1 MVPLPVN
8 EQLLCQFAAFLA
20 QQGLSSQT
28 VKTYLAAIR
37 NLQISLGFPDPRDT
51 SSLPH
56 LKLVLMGIRRLQS
69 RSRANA
75 ARIRLPITFSILSGI
90 KKVWEDAGVDHDRL
104 LLWAA
109 ATVCF
114 FGFFRSGEIT
124 VPSAAAFDP
133 TIHLSWGDVAV
144 DDPANPS
151 VIRFF

>member
-1 MVPLPVN
+1 MPV
-8 EQLLCQFAAFLA
+8 CRV
-20 QQGLSSQT
+20 LSSTGTVITT

-37 NLQISLGFPDPRDT
+37 NLQISLGFPDLRDT
-51 SSLPH
+51 SSLPR
-56 LKLVLMGIRRLQS
+56 LKFVLMGIRRLQS

-90 KKVWEDAGVDHDRL
+90 KKVGEDAGVDHDHFL
-104 LLWAA
+104 MWVA

-144 DDPANPS
+144 DHLGNPS
-151 VIRFF
+151 VIHFFLK

>member
-8 EQLLCQFAAFLA
+8 EQLLCQFAALLA

-28 VKTYLAAIR
+28 VKTYLAAIC

-51 SSLPH
+51 SSLPR

-90 KKVWEDAGVDHDRL
+90 KKVWEDAGVDRL

-114 FGFFRSGEIT
+114 FGFFRSGEIP
-124 VPSAAAFDP
+124 VPSTAAFDP